1 MFITFE
7 GTDGSGKST
16 QAKIIAGELRQM
28 GYDVLLTR
36 EPGGTDIGDQ
46 IRSILLDNHKHTNM
60 AATTELLLFC
70 ASRAQLVA
78 EVIQPSLARGMIV
91 LCDRYADSTMAYQG
105 YGHQL
110 DRELLEQILRFAT
123 GGLRPHLTLYLDLK
137 PEVGLQR
144 RRSAM
149 LLFGEDWNRLDDMEL
164 AFHKRVYNGYEQLI
178 KAEPSRWIRIDA
190 DQSTESVTKLILH
203 QLRARLPKP
212 KKARRRKR
220 T

>member
-7 GTDGSGKST
+7 GIDGSGKST
-16 QAKIIAGELRQM
+16 QAKIVTAELRQM

-46 IRSILLDNHKHTNM
+46 IRTILLDNLKNTNM
-60 AATTELLLFC
+60 APATELLLFC

-78 EVIQPSLARGMIV
+78 EVIRPSLEQGIIV

-110 DRELLEQILRFAT
+110 DRKLLSQVLQFAT
-123 GGLRPHLTLYLDLK
+123 GGLRPNLTLYLDLK

-164 AFHKRVYNGYEQLI
+164 AFHKRVYAGYERLI
-178 KAEPSRWIRIDA
+178 KAEPERWVRVPA
-190 DQSTESVTKLILH
+190 DEPTESVTQYILSA
-203 QLRARLPKP
+203 LRARLPKAN
-212 KKARRRKR
+212 KARRRKR
-220 T
+220 A

>member
-7 GTDGSGKST
+7 GIDGSGKST
-16 QAKIIAGELRQM
+16 QAKIITAELRQM
-28 GYDVLLTR
+28 GYDVLLAR

-46 IRSILLDNHKHTNM
+46 IRTILLDNLKNTNM
-60 AATTELLLFC
+60 DPATELLLFC

-78 EVIQPSLARGMIV
+78 EVIRPSLEQGIIV

-110 DRELLEQILRFAT
+110 DRKLLSQVLQFAT
-123 GGLRPHLTLYLDLK
+123 GGLRPNLTLYLDLK

-144 RRSAM
+144 RRSGM

-164 AFHKRVYNGYEQLI
+164 AFHKRVYAGYERLI
-178 KAEPSRWIRIDA
+178 KAEPERWVRVPA
-190 DQSTESVTKLILH
+190 DQSAESVTQHILSE
-203 QLRARLPKP
+203 LRARLPKAH
-212 KKARRRKR
+212 KARRRK
-220 T
+220 